1 MRPKKKQSGFFESIK
16 HIFNTKL
23 QIKIFFLA
31 LASIIVTFVLIYTN
45 VIVNQLIEREKTGIK
60 LYADL
65 YQHLDPVNNT
75 DDLIFLVEKFSP
87 TINFPLIMTID
98 GEVPY
103 PFIKQIS
110 NIDLDTS
117 KSIEWQRQ
125 YLQDYIKNMDA
136 VYKPFEVKIK
146 TDFGIIITKFHYTNS
161 KLIDQ
166 LQLFPLIEIGIVG
179 LFIFL
184 GYLSFSSIK
193 RNEESK
199 VWVGMAKEAAHQLGT
214 PLSSLLAW
222 MEILKFNKEE
232 PELIEDTVTEMQ
244 KDIDRLNMIAIRFS
258 KIGSLPEI
266 KMENISYEIEN
277 ICKYFEKRLPVLG
290 KKIEIC
296 RTLPENIY
304 CPLNAELFAWV
315 IENLLKNAAEAIED
329 KNGSITIVLI
339 KTFKKT
345 IITVADTGKGMSKK
359 QKRQVFFP
367 GYTTKQRGWG
377 LGLSLSKRIIQ
388 EYHKGKIYVKESM
401 INKGTTFLIE
411 LPDSDNF
418 DYEEWTISND
428 LVSDVNSA
436 NNSFE

>member
-1 MRPKKKQSGFFESIK
+1 MKNPKKNSLFTETLK
-16 HIFNTKL
+16 HIFTTKL
-23 QIKIFFLA
+23 QIKIFFLL

-45 VIVNQLIEREKTGIK
+45 IIVNQLIEREKTGIK

-65 YQHLDPVNNT
+65 YKHLDPVNNT
-75 DDLIFLVEKFSP
+75 DDFIFLVEKISP
-87 TINFPLIMTID
+87 TINYPVIQTVD
-98 GEVPY
+98 GEIPY
-103 PFIKQIS
+103 PYIKSIS

-117 KSIEWQRQ
+117 KSIDWQKQ
-125 YLQDYIKNMDA
+125 YLEDYIKKMDA
-136 VYKPFEVKIK
+136 VYAPIEVKIN
-146 TDFGIIITKFHYTNS
+146 TEFGEIVTKFHYTNS

-166 LQLFPLIEIGIVG
+166 LQLFPIIEIGIVG
-179 LFIFL
+179 VFIFL

-222 MEILKFNKEE
+222 LEILKYNKDM
-232 PELIEDTVTEMQ
+232 PELIDETATEMQ

-266 KMENISYEIEN
+266 KMENITQEIEN
-277 ICKYFEKRLPVLG
+277 ICLYFEKRLPVLG
-290 KKIEIC
+290 KKIEII
-296 RTLPENIY
+296 RNLPDNIY

-329 KNGSITIVLI
+329 KNGSITIHLS

-345 IITVADTGKGMSKK
+345 VITVTDTGKGMTKK

-377 LGLSLSKRIIQ
+377 LGLSLSKRIVQ
-388 EYHKGKIYVKESM
+388 EYHKGKITVKESI

-418 DYEEWTISND
+418 DYEEWT
-428 LVSDVNSA
+428 VSKPI
-436 NNSFE
+436 E